1 MSMRFDER
9 VRSHSRWLGRGAVVA
24 AGLFA
29 AHAAPTA
36 DLPACPTAA
45 LAQQASVSGR
55 LTSIWEDPLPERGTP
70 RLRHF
75 LSRHT
80 GEMVP
85 LRVSESQLRAVGGA
99 EGSTGQYVE
108 VTGSWR
114 APRRTPGASA
124 DRELEVSSVHF
135 AIDPLGAFSE
145 PQGAP
150 IYGSQPWVTVL
161 CRFSDFP
168 TTEPHSLTW
177 YQDLLGT
184 AEPQLDHY
192 WREVS
197 FDQANVAGSVAHGW
211 YDLPNEKAYYVNDS
225 TRVANLQLL
234 KEDCAAVADADIY
247 FPNYVGINFQFNEN
261 LAGFSWGGGSTLNI
275 DGVSRF
281 YRVTWMSNWADQFV
295 YGHEMGHGF
304 GLSHSSGP
312 YGQVYDSHWDVMS
325 GARNFNDP
333 TYGWIGPH
341 TISFHKEKLGWIPA
355 DRIYDATLGTS
366 ATITL
371 HRLGDMSAPGDFMMA
386 RIPLADGTYYTVE
399 ARRSA
404 GYDAY
409 LPAETVVLHHIDG
422 RAFVVDPDGDGD
434 PNDDG
439 AQWMPGETFTDA
451 ENGITV
457 TVESQVAEGHL
468 VTIALME
475 PGHIE
480 FDPSSIAFAEQQGTD
495 PAPQSFALRNTGTGD
510 MDWTASDDAA
520 WLELGP
526 TSGSI
531 ASGGSLDI
539 TATVA
544 ATGLAAGTYNAV
556 VTVSGSADNSPQ
568 TLAVSLELTSAPVLT
583 LVAEPID
590 LEAVV
595 GVDPPP
601 HEVLIRNDGGAE
613 LTWAV
618 SSDVAWMTFAH
629 GSGTLAPGASEVDTV
644 AISVAGLDLGDYSG
658 TLTFTGNATNTPQT
672 LAASVRVVESPSI
685 TLDGTFEFEAW
696 EGDSP
701 ADGVILTVGNDG
713 GGTLAWTASVDQAW
727 VDLSFSGGTL
737 APGGAST
744 IRVTVDGSSLAAG
757 THTAV
762 ITVSGNADDSPQTA
776 DVEFVV
782 VAQPDLVPQDVADH
796 LMGVRTTL
804 SASDLEYLD
813 EFGNDNGSF
822 DVGDFRAWL
831 QREGLMNRVSPAAGE
846 EVAP

>member
-1 MSMRFDER
+1 MRLNAR
-9 VRSHSRWLGRGAVVA
+9 QVTIVVA
-24 AGLFA
+24 GLLA
-29 AHAAPTA
+29 VHMAPAAP
-36 DLPACPTAA
+36 DSVGNMGPAAA
-45 LAQQASVSGR
+45 LAQQTSVSGQ
-55 LTSIWEDPLPERGTP
+55 LTSVWEDPLPGQGSP

-85 LRVSESQLRAVGGA
+85 LRVTESQLRAVGGA
-99 EGSTGQYVE
+99 EVSAGPYVE
-108 VTGSWR
+108 VTGSWQG
-114 APRRTPGASA
+114 PRRTPGASA
-124 DRELEVSSVHF
+124 DRELEVSSIRYS
-135 AIDPLGAFSE
+135 AAPAGAFAE

-161 CRFSDFP
+161 CRFSDLP

-177 YQDLLGT
+177 YQDLLGGS
-184 AEPQLDHY
+184 EPQLDHY
-192 WREVS
+192 WRELS

-211 YDLPNEKAYYVNDS
+211 YDLPHEKAYYVNDS
-225 TRVANLQLL
+225 TGVSNLQLL
-234 KEDCAAVADADIY
+234 KDDCSAVADADVY
-247 FPNYVGINFQFNEN
+247 FPDYVGINFQFNEN
-261 LAGFSWGGGSTLNI
+261 LAGFSWGGGSTLAI

-281 YRVTWMSNWADQFV
+281 YRVTWMSDWADQFV

-304 GLSHSSGP
+304 GLPHSSGP
-312 YGQVYDSHWDVMS
+312 YGAVYDSDWDVMS

-333 TYGWIGPH
+333 TYGWVGPH
-341 TISFHKEKLGWIPA
+341 TISFHKEDLGWIPA
-355 DRIYDATLGTS
+355 DRVYDATLGTS
-366 ATITL
+366 ETITL
-371 HRLGDMSAPGDFMMA
+371 HRLGDMSAPGVFMMA

-399 ARRSA
+399 SRRSV

-422 RAFVVDPDGDGD
+422 RAFVVDPDGDLD

-468 VTIALME
+468 VTIGLME

-480 FDPSSIAFAEQQGTD
+480 FDPTSIAFVAQQGTD
-495 PAPQSFALRNTGTGD
+495 PAPLSFAVRNTGTGD
-510 MDWTASDDAA
+510 LDWTASDDAA
-520 WLELGP
+520 WLELDQ
-526 TSGSI
+526 TSGSVV
-531 ASGGSLDI
+531 AGGSLDI

-544 ATGLAAGTYNAV
+544 ASELAAGTYNAV

-568 TLAVSLELTSAPVLT
+568 TLAVGLELTPAPVLT

-590 LEAVV
+590 LEAVA

-613 LTWAV
+613 LTWAA
-618 SSDVAWMTFAH
+618 SSDVAWMTFAR

-644 AISVAGLDLGDYSG
+644 AISVAGLDLGDYAG
-658 TLTFTGNATNTPQT
+658 TLTFTGNAVNSPQT
-672 LAASVRVVESPSI
+672 LEALLNVVESPSI
-685 TLDGTFEFEAW
+685 ALDGTLEFEAW

-701 ADGVILTVGNDG
+701 PEGVILTVGNDG
-713 GGTLAWTASVDQAW
+713 GGTLTWTASVDQPW
-727 VDLSFSGGTL
+727 VDLSFSSGTL

-744 IRVTVDGSSLAAG
+744 IRVTVNGSGLAAG
-757 THTAV
+757 THTAA

-782 VAQPDLVPQDVADH
+782 VARPELVPQDVADH

-804 SASDLEYLD
+804 SASELEYLD

-831 QREGLMNRVSPAAGE
+831 QSEGLLSRVSPSGGE

>member
-1 MSMRFDER
+1 M
-9 VRSHSRWLGRGAVVA
+9 
-24 AGLFA
+24 
-29 AHAAPTA
+29 
-36 DLPACPTAA
+36 
-45 LAQQASVSGR
+45 
-55 LTSIWEDPLPERGTP
+55 
-70 RLRHF
+70 
-75 LSRHT
+75 
-80 GEMVP
+80 
-85 LRVSESQLRAVGGA
+85 
-99 EGSTGQYVE
+99 
-108 VTGSWR
+108 
-114 APRRTPGASA
+114 
-124 DRELEVSSVHF
+124 
-135 AIDPLGAFSE
+135 
-145 PQGAP
+145 
-150 IYGSQPWVTVL
+150 TVL
-161 CRFSDFP
+161 CRFSDLP

-177 YQDLLGT
+177 YQDLLGPT
-184 AEPQLDHY
+184 EPQLDHY

-211 YDLPNEKAYYVNDS
+211 YDLPHEKAYYVNDTTGVS
-225 TRVANLQLL
+225 NLQLL

-247 FPNYVGINFQFNEN
+247 FPDYVGINFQFNEN

-281 YRVTWMSNWADQFV
+281 YRVTWMSDWADQFV

-304 GLSHSSGP
+304 GLNHSSGP
-312 YGQVYDSHWDVMS
+312 YGQVYDSRWDVMS

-341 TISFHKEKLGWIPA
+341 TISFHKETLGWIPA
-355 DRIYDATLGTS
+355 DRIYDAALGTS

-399 ARRSA
+399 SRRSA

-409 LPAETVVLHHIDG
+409 LPAETVVLHHIAG

-451 ENGITV
+451 ANGIAV

-475 PGHIE
+475 PGHME
-480 FDPSSIAFAEQQGTD
+480 FDPTSLAFTTQQGTD
-495 PAPQSFALRNTGTGD
+495 PAPQIFALRNTGFGD
-510 MDWTASDDAA
+510 MDWTASDDAE
-520 WLELGP
+520 WLELDQ
-526 TSGSI
+526 TSGSV
-531 ASGGSLDI
+531 ASGGSLNI

-544 ATGLAAGTYNAV
+544 ATELAAGTYDAV
-556 VTVSGSADNSPQ
+556 VTVSGGADNSPQ
-568 TLAVSLELTSAPVLT
+568 TLAVSLEVTPGPVLS

-595 GVDPPP
+595 GVDPAP
-601 HEVLIRNDGGAE
+601 HEVLVRNDGGTE
-613 LTWAV
+613 LTWAA
-618 SSDVAWMTFAH
+618 SSDVPWMTFAR
-629 GSGTLAPGASEVDTV
+629 GSGTLDPGASEVDTI

-658 TLTFTGNATNTPQT
+658 TLTFTGNAANTPQT
-672 LAASVRVVESPSI
+672 LAASVQVVESPSI
-685 TLDGTFEFEAW
+685 ALDGTLEFEAW

-701 ADGVILTVGNDG
+701 PDGVILTVGNDG
-713 GGTLAWTASVDQAW
+713 GGTLAWTASVDQPW
-727 VDLSFSGGTL
+727 VDLSFSEGIL

-776 DVEFVV
+776 DVEFVANARPV
-782 VAQPDLVPQDVADH
+782 MAAADVADH
-796 LMGVRTTL
+796 LMGVRDALTEEEV
-804 SASDLEYLD
+804 DYLD
-813 EFGNDNGSF
+813 EIGNGNGAF

-831 QREGLMNRVSPAAGE
+831 QFTGMLGSIRQGGGE

>member
-1 MSMRFDER
+1 MSMRLNAQR
-9 VRSHSRWLGRGAVVA
+9 VTIVMI
-24 AGLFA
+24 GLLA
-29 AHAAPTA
+29 LDLAPA
-36 DLPACPTAA
+36 EPDSVGSIGPAAA
-45 LAQQASVSGR
+45 LAQQASVSGQ
-55 LTSIWEDPLPERGTP
+55 LTSVWEDPLPERGTP
-70 RLRHF
+70 RLLHF

-85 LRVSESQLRAVGGA
+85 LRVTDAQLRAVGGA

-108 VTGSWR
+108 VTGNWR
-114 APRRTPGASA
+114 PPRTTPGASA
-124 DRELEVSSVHF
+124 DRELEVNSIRYS
-135 AIDPLGAFSE
+135 AAPAGAFAE
-145 PQGAP
+145 PQGVP

-161 CRFSDFP
+161 CRFSDLP
-168 TTEPHSLTW
+168 ATEPHPLTW

-184 AEPQLDHY
+184 NEPELDHY

-211 YDLPNEKAYYVNDS
+211 YDLPHEKAYYVNDS
-225 TRVANLQLL
+225 TGVSNLEQLKL
-234 KEDCAAVADADIY
+234 DCSAVADADIY
-247 FPNYVGINFQFNEN
+247 FPDYVGINFQFNEN

-304 GLSHSSGP
+304 GLNHSSGP
-312 YGQVYDSHWDVMS
+312 YGQVYDSRWDVMS

-439 AQWMPGETFTDA
+439 ARWIPGETFVDA
-451 ENGITV
+451 ANGVTV
-457 TVESQVAEGHL
+457 TIESEVAEGFL
-468 VTIALME
+468 VTVAYQE

-480 FDPSSIAFAEQQGTD
+480 FDPISVAFTTQQGAD
-495 PAPQSFALRNTGTGD
+495 PAPQTFALRNTGTGD

-520 WLELGP
+520 WLELDQ
-526 TSGSI
+526 TSGTV
-531 ASGGSLDI
+531 ASSGSLDI

-544 ATGLAAGTYNAV
+544 TAGLSEGTYNAV
-556 VTVSGSADNSPQ
+556 VTVSGNADNSPQ
-568 TLAVSLELTSAPVLT
+568 SLAVSLEVTAAPVLT

-590 LEAVV
+590 LEAVI
-595 GVDPPP
+595 GLDPPP
-601 HEVLIRNDGGAE
+601 HEVLIRNDGGAA
-613 LTWAV
+613 LTWSA
-618 SSDVAWMTFAH
+618 SSDVAWMTFAR
-629 GSGTLAPGASEVDTV
+629 GSGTLAPGASEIDSI
-644 AISVAGLDLGDYSG
+644 AISVAGLAFGDYSG
-658 TLTFTGNATNTPQT
+658 TLTFTGNATNAPQT
-672 LAASVRVVESPSI
+672 LSASLNVVESPSI
-685 TLDGTFEFEAW
+685 ALDGTFEFEAW

-701 ADGVILTVGNDG
+701 PAGTLLTVSNDG
-713 GGTLAWTASVDQAW
+713 GGTLAWTASADQSW
-727 VDLSFSGGTL
+727 VDLSFSQGTL
-737 APGGAST
+737 TPAASAT
-744 IRVTVDGSSLAAG
+744 INVTVDGSGLAAG
-757 THTAV
+757 THVAA
-762 ITVSGNADDSPQTA
+762 ITVSGNADDSPLTVAVQFVAKARPVMAA
-776 DVEFVV
+776 D
-782 VAQPDLVPQDVADH
+782 DVADQ
-796 LMGVRTTL
+796 LMGVRDVL
-804 SASDLEYLD
+804 SSEEIDYLD
-813 EFGNDNGSF
+813 EIGNANGAF

-831 QREGLMNRVSPAAGE
+831 QRTGMLGSMRPGGGL